1 MVSKK
6 KFLGIVLT
14 TSVLVVILVTVIVVV
29 VLEDEP
35 DEPETVKVK
44 TVNAGTLIGKITT
57 LKDGKTKMNEFH
69 NVRYAK
75 APVGTQR
82 FKPPVKNEI
91 TAGTEISAT
100 DDSPV
105 MCIQS
110 DTGLGTEDCLVLSLR
125 TSSLDESSK
134 KPVIVWIH
142 GGGLVTGY
150 GQVPGYS
157 FDSEVT
163 HELDAVTVNINYR
176 LGFLGFSAVKELWEE
191 NEDGDPDSENA
202 NANNGIR
209 DMIAALDWIQ
219 ENIKKFGGDPKSV
232 TIIGESGGGTAVLAL
247 VSSPLANNKFHAAIS
262 QSPAPEMRFDLEKG
276 DEFQRYVLERLGCAE
291 DGATNTNIAE
301 RRQCLYD
308 KPAKDMTFDYKN
320 PINLRGSAYF
330 MFPKSMGEI
339 GEYVGQ
345 VVIDGT
351 VLETAP
357 KNLGLASFKPSS
369 PLPIIISNCA
379 EEIWQQSW
387 MTKPPVLS
395 KGDLTELLET
405 HLKTLDGN
413 LADDDDVATQAAT
426 LTKLY
431 SPAINPFVEPL
442 KVWSYLVCEMRST
455 CPSNDVAE
463 SMNKDDQDRVLT
475 DTNRQIYRLYVSHK
489 PSIPGIPAFHAY
501 DSLVLFN
508 YTSPSL
514 NATMGLNE
522 QDFKFHT
529 HYVEMVKK
537 LAQNKTPGDD
547 WGTFPEKSMIYENSE
562 DISKVIDNKPQ
573 QQACSKLDDLDL
585 VKYGWQN

>member
-29 VLEDEP
+29 VVFEDEP
-35 DEPETVKVK
+35 DTVKVK
-44 TVNAGTLIGKITT
+44 TVTAGTLIGKITT

-75 APVGTQR
+75 APVGNLR

-91 TAGTEISAT
+91 TAETEVPAT

-125 TSSLDESSK
+125 TSSLDESAK

-176 LGFLGFSAVKELWEE
+176 LGFLGFSAVKELWEVKE
-191 NEDGDPDSENA
+191 NGEPDRENA

-219 ENIKKFGGDPKSV
+219 DNIKKFGGDPKSV

-262 QSPAPEMRFDLEKG
+262 QSPAPEMRFDVEEG
-276 DEFQRYVLERLGCAE
+276 NNFQQYVLESLGCAD
-291 DGATNTNIAE
+291 DGETNTDIAE

-308 KPAKDMTFDYKN
+308 KPAKDVKYDYKN
-320 PINLRGSAYF
+320 PLNLRGTAYF
-330 MFPKSMGEI
+330 MFPMSLGLN

-345 VVIDGT
+345 VFIDGT
-351 VLETAP
+351 VLEKAP
-357 KNLGLASFKPSS
+357 SSLGTASFKPSS

-379 EEIWQQSW
+379 EEVWQQSW

-395 KGDLTELLET
+395 KGDLSELLKT
-405 HLKTLDGN
+405 RLKALGGTFT
-413 LADDDDVATQAAT
+413 DDNVDT

-431 SPAINPFVEPL
+431 NPAINPFVDPA
-442 KVWSYLVCEMRST
+442 KVWSYLVCDMRST

-463 SMNKDDQDRVLT
+463 SMNKDEDDSVLT

-489 PSIPGIPAFHAY
+489 PSIAGIPAFHAY

-508 YTSPSL
+508 YASASL

-537 LAQNKTPGDD
+537 LAQDKTPGDD
-547 WGTFPEKSMIYENSE
+547 WGTFPEKSMIYENSKN
-562 DISKVIDNKPQ
+562 ISKVITDKPQ
-573 QQACSKLDDLDL
+573 QQACLTLKNLDL